1 MDTKHK
7 IAKRA
12 AQFLHPGD
20 VVNLGIGTPSLC
32 IFYAEPGVIFQ
43 TENGLVGYGAKSGDT
58 EIGPPESFCDTV
70 ANSVYPLP
78 GGASTDTALA
88 MGIIRGGHLTSTVL
102 GGMQVS
108 VHGDLANWSAPGHN
122 YGMGGAMDLCN
133 GSCDVIVAME
143 HCTKDGSPKIVNE
156 CTLPVT
162 GRHCVK
168 HIVTELCVID
178 VTSDGLVLREI
189 APGHTLAEVLKKT
202 EAPLL
207 YKTSVKNPA

>member
-1 MDTKHK
+1 MDNKNK

-12 AQFLHPGD
+12 AAFLHSGD
-20 VVNLGIGTPSLC
+20 VVNLGIGTPCLC
-32 IFYAEPGVIFQ
+32 TSYAEPGVIFQ
-43 TENGLVGYGAKSGDT
+43 TENGLVGYGAKINEM

-70 ANSVYPLP
+70 ANAVFPLP
-78 GGASTDTALA
+78 GGASTDTSLA
-88 MGIIRGGHLTSTVL
+88 MGIIRGGHLTTTVL

-108 VHGDLANWSAPGHN
+108 EHGDLANWSAPGHN

-143 HCTKDGSPKIVNE
+143 HCTKDGRSKIVRE

-162 GRHCVK
+162 GRRCVK

-178 VTSDGLVLREI
+178 VTDGGLVLREV
-189 APGHTLAEVLKKT
+189 AEGHTLEEVLEKT
-202 EAPLL
+202 DAPL
-207 YKTSVKNPA
+207 KVE